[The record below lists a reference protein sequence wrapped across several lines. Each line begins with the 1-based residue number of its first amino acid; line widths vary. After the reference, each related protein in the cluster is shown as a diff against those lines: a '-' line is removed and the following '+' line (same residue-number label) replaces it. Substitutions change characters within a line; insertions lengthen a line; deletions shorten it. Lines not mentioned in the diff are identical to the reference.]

1 MVALTGTGGKGDR
14 SITQVSQG
22 EALPLLCF
30 DHDGLERH
38 PVVGE
43 DLPQHVH
50 PRWWPVGTVRRTGGP
65 GTGSRVPGI
74 SAGPAG
80 EDRLDHVGDEPI
92 RLLEERPVTRSVQVD
107 DILPGRVE
115 RRSPC
120 CPCHQRRLPAL
131 FAPPKRGTLE
141 VVVGTSGLTDDD
153 YAEIDAAAQAAG
165 KGVLA
170 AGNFALTVVLLMKF
184 AEAAAKLI
192 PHWEIIDYAR
202 DTKADAPSGTVRELA
217 GRLGRVAEAR
227 QAVSVEDTLGEK
239 GTRGAT
245 MGGAQVHAVRLPGF
259 TLSTEVMFGL
269 PDQRISIRTDA
280 GASAEPYV
288 DGALIAIRK
297 VGGFVGLRRGL
308 DSVLEL

>member
-1 MVALTGTGGKGDR
+1 MAPLKVTIAGATGWAGSALARGVAASPDLELVAA
-14 SITQVSQG
+14 VSRTHAGSSLG
-22 EALPLLCF
+22 EALGVASLDAPVYATAEDALTAHPSDVFVEYTKPGVAKSNVLTA
-30 DHDGLERH
+30 LRH
-38 PVVGE
+38 GA
-43 DLPQHVH
+43 H
-50 PRWWPVGTVRRTGGP
+50 
-65 GTGSRVPGI
+65 
-74 SAGPAG
+74 
-80 EDRLDHVGDEPI
+80 
-92 RLLEERPVTRSVQVD
+92 
-107 DILPGRVE
+107 
-115 RRSPC
+115 
-120 CPCHQRRLPAL
+120 
-131 FAPPKRGTLE
+131 

-153 YAEIDAAAQAAG
+153 YAEIDAASQAAG

-227 QAVSVEDTLGEK
+227 QAVAVEDTLGEK